1 MVLLISHLIQC
12 IFVNSDMNTDT
23 SKGNKDSKGS
33 KKDIDDSAIGGSV
46 MDVGDTSRDIR
57 DTGDVARA
65 SIAKG
70 RGAQESRTAA
80 DIATGQIESD
90 ESVIQGTAA
99 TTTTATTTT
108 TTATANSAEDDKVS
122 KDKVVSSGTSLN
134 EDKSI
139 DKADIYSTEETG
151 TRHLDRAQEK
161 RVEKVEDKEKGSW
174 RIKEEG
180 EER

>member
-1 MVLLISHLIQC
+1 
-12 IFVNSDMNTDT
+12 MNTDT

-33 KKDIDDSAIGGSV
+33 KKDIDVSSIGGSV

-80 DIATGQIESD
+80 DIAKGQIESD

-99 TTTTATTTT
+99 TTTTT
-108 TTATANSAEDDKVS
+108 TTATPNSAEDDKVS
-122 KDKVVSSGTSLN
+122 EDKVVSSGTSLN

-151 TRHLDRAQEK
+151 TRHLDRAQE
-161 RVEKVEDKEKGSW
+161 RPVEKVEDKEKGSW

-180 EER
+180 EET

>member
-1 MVLLISHLIQC
+1 
-12 IFVNSDMNTDT
+12 MNT
-23 SKGNKDSKGS
+23 SKGNKNPKGR
-33 KKDIDDSAIGGSV
+33 KKDIDAATAGSV
-46 MDVGDTSRDIR
+46 MDIGDTSRDIR

-70 RGAQESRTAA
+70 RGAQGSRTAA
-80 DIATGQIESD
+80 DIVKGQIESD
-90 ESVIQGTAA
+90 DSVIQGTAA
-99 TTTTATTTT
+99 GTTTTPNT
-108 TTATANSAEDDKVS
+108 AEDDNVS

-139 DKADIYSTEETG
+139 DKADIYSTQETG

-161 RVEKVEDKEKGSW
+161 PVVKVEDKEKGSW

>member
-1 MVLLISHLIQC
+1 
-12 IFVNSDMNTDT
+12 MNTDT
-23 SKGNKDSKGS
+23 SKGNKNSKGS
-33 KKDIDDSAIGGSV
+33 KKDIDDAAAGSI
-46 MDVGDTSRDIR
+46 MDTGDTSRDIR
-57 DTGDVARA
+57 DIGDVARA

-70 RGAQESRTAA
+70 RGSQGSRTAA
-80 DIATGQIESD
+80 DIAKGQIESD
-90 ESVIQGTAA
+90 ESVIQGTATIA
-99 TTTTATTTT
+99 TATPNT
-108 TTATANSAEDDKVS
+108 AEDDNIS

-161 RVEKVEDKEKGSW
+161 PVEKVEDKQKVSW
-174 RIKEEG
+174 RIKEGGG

>member
-1 MVLLISHLIQC
+1 
-12 IFVNSDMNTDT
+12 MNTDT

-33 KKDIDDSAIGGSV
+33 KKDINDAVTVGSV
-46 MDVGDTSRDIR
+46 MDVGDASRDIT

-70 RGAQESRTAA
+70 RGAQGSRTAA
-80 DIATGQIESD
+80 DIAKGQIESD

-99 TTTTATTTT
+99 TTTTPNTI
-108 TTATANSAEDDKVS
+108 EDGNVS
-122 KDKVVSSGTSLN
+122 KDKVLSSGTSFN

-139 DKADIYSTEETG
+139 DKTDIYSTEETG

-161 RVEKVEDKEKGSW
+161 PVKKVEDKEKGSW